1 MRIASIAAVA
11 TLVMGCV
18 TQPVP
23 SSEAKPVPEDRIHAP
38 DFLQAGPGRAY
49 LVVTRDKGLKASL
62 CGMGVYIDGTLV
74 ATLRPSEQVR
84 LFVNE
89 GKHLVGVDSQTTACF
104 TDPHQMTVHVTQA
117 EPLLLRISAGGKD
130 GTVIEQS
137 AF

>member
-1 MRIASIAAVA
+1 MRYAGIAALA
-11 TLVMGCV
+11 TLAMGCA

-23 SSEAKPVPEDRIHAP
+23 SSEAKPVPKDRVHAP
-38 DFLQAGPGRAY
+38 DFLQAGPGRAF

-74 ATLRPSEQVR
+74 ATLRPSEQIR

-89 GKHLVGVDSQTTACF
+89 GEHLVGVDSKTTACF
-104 TDPHQMTVHVTQA
+104 TGPHQLTVNVTQTQ
-117 EPLLLRISAGGKD
+117 PLLLRISAGGKD

>member
-1 MRIASIAAVA
+1 MRYAGIAALA
-11 TLVMGCV
+11 TLAMGCA

-23 SSEAKPVPEDRIHAP
+23 SSEAKPVPKDRVHAP
-38 DFLQAGPGRAY
+38 DFLQAGPGRAF

-74 ATLRPSEQVR
+74 ATLRPSEQIR

-89 GKHLVGVDSQTTACF
+89 GEHLVGVDSKTTACF
-104 TDPHQMTVHVTQA
+104 TGPHQLTVNVTQTQ
-117 EPLLLRISAGGKD
+117 PLLLRISAGGKD
-130 GTVIEQS
+130 GTVIQQS